1 MLALLDFTLGSR
13 QLLHQTVV
21 FLIASVTGRVL
32 FPLYHA
38 EAASC
43 AGASVLGAWVL
54 KLRFSM
60 DGWVEVAKSFENYFF

>member
-38 EAASC
+38 EAASS
-43 AGASVLGAWVL
+43 ADASVLWLVAEGKLGAETAI
-54 KLRFSM
+54 FY
-60 DGWVEVAKSFENYFF
+60 GWMG